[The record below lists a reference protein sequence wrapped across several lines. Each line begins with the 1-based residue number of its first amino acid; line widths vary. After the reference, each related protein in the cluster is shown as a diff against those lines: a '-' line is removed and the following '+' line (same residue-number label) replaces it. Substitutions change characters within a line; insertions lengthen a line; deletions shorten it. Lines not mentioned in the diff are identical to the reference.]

1 MAPISTPVS
10 GGPIIVC
17 RDVHKWYGQ
26 YHALRGVSLS
36 VAAGEVVVVMG
47 PSGSGKSTL
56 IRVLN
61 RMERHERGDVVVNG
75 LMLTDDVRD
84 IDAVRR
90 DVGMVFQTF
99 NLFSHMTVLDNVML
113 APRRVLK
120 MSDGEAEA
128 SALEFLSEV
137 GMEAYRHRRPDQ
149 LSGGEQQ
156 RVAIARALA
165 MRPRVMLFDEP
176 TSNLDAEMVGDVL
189 GVMRELAAERMTIL
203 AITHEVGFARQV
215 ADRVLML
222 DDGRVVEDRPPGEFF
237 DRPRH
242 ERTRQFLSR
251 VV

>member
-1 MAPISTPVS
+1 MGESDSPV
-10 GGPIIVC
+10 IVC
-17 RDVHKWYGQ
+17 RDVHKWYGA

-36 VAAGEVVVVMG
+36 VTSGEAVVIVG

-75 LMLTDDVRD
+75 VMLTDDVRD

-99 NLFSHMTVLDNVML
+99 NLFSHMSALDNVML
-113 APRRVLK
+113 APRKVLK
-120 MSDGEAEA
+120 LERDEAEA
-128 SALEFLSEV
+128 AAVEMLMIV
-137 GMEAYRHRRPDQ
+137 GMDGLRDRMPDQ

-165 MRPRVMLFDEP
+165 MRPKVMLFDEP
-176 TSNLDAEMVGDVL
+176 TSALDAEMVRDVL
-189 GVMRELAAERMTIL
+189 NVMRDLASAKMTIL
-203 AITHEVGFARQV
+203 AITHEIGFAREV
-215 ADRVLML
+215 ADRVLMF
-222 DDGRVVEDRPPGEFF
+222 DEGRIIEDRTPNDFF

-242 ERTRQFLSR
+242 ERTRRFLSL
-251 VV
+251 VL